1 VTTVK
6 LVMGRIIS
14 KVRSWQFSRRLAK
27 AERRHESTQIIANNA
42 EQTWNAGMTAVLG
55 LWNSNRRT
63 PEDWT
68 K

>member
-6 LVMGRIIS
+6 LVMGRITS

-27 AERRHESTQIIANNA
+27 AERRHESTQIIANPA
-42 EQTWNAGMTAVLG
+42 ETMWRVGMMALTGAWNHNKLTHK
-55 LWNSNRRT
+55 
-63 PEDWT
+63 DWM